1 MMKRFKPQRTLGVAG
16 RRQGEGGGGPGQ
28 GGWGEGAGLYLLL
41 WATVS
46 ARPTFTYN
54 VTLNITG

>member
-1 MMKRFKPQRTLGVAG
+1 MGVAG
-16 RRQGEGGGGPGQ
+16 RRQGGGGGSGQ
-28 GGWGEGAGLYLLL
+28 EGWGEGAGLYLLL